1 MSLAV
6 EAQPPTSAAA
16 HPLVSTLVW
25 FWNRLSAKDGAVDIE
40 KKSTGSRTPGTDSG
54 GELGLMWNEEYGGHL
69 DLYAEY
75 VLENK
80 KQDKK
85 SIPALK
91 GSSDINDDVANSGKD
106 SPYTFSPGWGW
117 YAPITP
123 PRDLMPP
130 LPQTF
135 FVSSPK
141 LRPKSSLAFHNPTQD
156 ANKAKVVQAIPLDL
170 RR

>member
-6 EAQPPTSAAA
+6 DAQPSTSAAA

-25 FWNRLSAKDGAVDIE
+25 VWNRYCAKETTETE
-40 KKSTGSRTPGTDSG
+40 KKSTTGSRTPGTDSG

-75 VLENK
+75 VQDSK
-80 KQDKK
+80 TQDKK
-85 SIPALK
+85 SK
-91 GSSDINDDVANSGKD
+91 GSSSDSNDDVANSGKD
-106 SPYTFSPGWGW
+106 SPFTFSPGWGW
-117 YAPITP
+117 YLPITP

-130 LPQTF
+130 LPPTLCA
-135 FVSSPK
+135 SSPK
-141 LRPKSSLAFHNPTQD
+141 LRPKPNSD
-156 ANKAKVVQAIPLDL
+156 ATKAKVVQVIAIPLDL